1 MSDAFSR
8 AATALHADSNIGSAA
23 TYTPAATRVG
33 LAAVSARAI
42 ISQPTEAISGFGGPG
57 LDASKRV
64 ASILVSALPFA
75 PIHGDSI
82 TVGADTW
89 LVASVEKDV
98 EATAYTLTLA
108 ST

>member
-64 ASILVSALPFA
+64 ASILVSA
-75 PIHGDSI
+75 I